1 MMARACVTNI
11 EILKKEE
18 GEFKASL
25 GDSKFDAS
33 LNYREKPCESRG
45 KGGIAR

>member
-11 EILKKEE
+11 EILKEE

-33 LNYREKPCESRG
+33 LDYREKPCESRG
-45 KGGIAR
+45 KGGVVK